1 VPGLVLAL
9 LARMPPEGVA
19 AFQAYEAAVLPL
31 LDSYAGTLER
41 RMRNEDGT
49 TELHVV
55 RFASRSEFERFR
67 ADPDRLAAAPLLQQS
82 GAVIELMELR
92 DVE

>member
-1 VPGLVLAL
+1 MSGLVLAVI
-9 LARMPPEGVA
+9 ARVPPEGIA

-31 LDSYAGTLER
+31 LANYAGTLER

-55 RFASRSEFERFR
+55 RFASRSEFEGFR
-67 ADPDRLAAAPLLQQS
+67 ADPNRLAAAPVLQQS
-82 GAVIELMELR
+82 GAVIELMELH